1 MNTSNELV
9 IIKTSDL
16 YFYTINTSD
25 ELVPLTA
32 EQKKSIIKYDCPY
45 VILEKENTLH
55 FVARLEKG
63 YGIMEETYP
72 NASRFEPV
80 SIIYNFGEESTPDYT
95 KIDRFDNPKQ
105 IVIKTQFTG
114 KKDLIMAYNDAIDFI
129 ILQLNIFKKEYNKA
143 LLSQS
148 DIIKIENINS
158 NIQYINV
165 INDQIYFL
173 ADHTLGNLIS
183 SHLLKLVLDE
193 IEDNIT
199 DEELLMR
206 MLSQILCSYIEP
218 DESALIRKI
227 VITYQ
232 LPEES
237 ICPEFY
243 KLYGDTNMINVK
255 AKILMK
261 CCDILIKYF
270 NELII
275 PRD

>member
-1 MNTSNELV
+1 
-9 IIKTSDL
+9 
-16 YFYTINTSD
+16 
-25 ELVPLTA
+25 
-32 EQKKSIIKYDCPY
+32 
-45 VILEKENTLH
+45 
-55 FVARLEKG
+55 
-63 YGIMEETYP
+63 
-72 NASRFEPV
+72 
-80 SIIYNFGEESTPDYT
+80 
-95 KIDRFDNPKQ
+95 
-105 IVIKTQFTG
+105 
-114 KKDLIMAYNDAIDFI
+114 
-129 ILQLNIFKKEYNKA
+129 
-143 LLSQS
+143 
-148 DIIKIENINS
+148 
-158 NIQYINV
+158 
-165 INDQIYFL
+165 
-173 ADHTLGNLIS
+173 
-183 SHLLKLVLDE
+183 
-193 IEDNIT
+193 
-199 DEELLMR
+199 